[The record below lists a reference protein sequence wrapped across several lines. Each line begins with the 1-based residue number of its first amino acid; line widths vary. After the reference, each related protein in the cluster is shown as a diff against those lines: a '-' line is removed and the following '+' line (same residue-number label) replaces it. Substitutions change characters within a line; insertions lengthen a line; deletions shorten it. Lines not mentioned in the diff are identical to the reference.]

1 MGSYMLKPEK
11 KCCLFF
17 LLIKKTNCD
26 HLKDSWHLVHY
37 MTWHLSLFLQWVLPT
52 EQIVCYSEWVCVS
65 FVMFLNTC
73 RKSSINLQMTWKSL
87 KQISAALG
95 WLCSVI
101 GAGVSIESSYL
112 YLNLIMNMKIKFP
125 RFVQPCKQMCTLTLR
140 PRHAFE
146 PNFML
151 HRMLLMI
158 WAGTLYDD
166 NPQSFCNL
174 LLIVYL
180 KWAGM
185 FWRRFVLLARL
196 TDAGDLLT
204 KRWLVY
210 LLSHSIIVYYNYYEC
225 VSNQHFGD
233 WEFGGLI
240 LFSLEQLWMM
250 HKYKPSHEDW
260 WNPAGDC
267 KLFL

>member
-1 MGSYMLKPEK
+1 
-11 KCCLFF
+11 
-17 LLIKKTNCD
+17 
-26 HLKDSWHLVHY
+26 

-52 EQIVCYSEWVCVS
+52 EQIICYSEWVCFS
-65 FVMFLNTC
+65 FLMFMNMH

-101 GAGVSIESSYL
+101 GAVVSIESSYL

-125 RFVQPCKQMCTLTLR
+125 RFVQTCKQMCTLTLR
-140 PRHAFE
+140 PQHALE

-151 HRMLLMI
+151 HRSLLMI
-158 WAGTLYDD
+158 WAGTLYY
-166 NPQSFCNL
+166 NNSQRFCDL

-210 LLSHSIIVYYNYYEC
+210 LHSHSIIVYYNYYEC

-233 WEFGGLI
+233 WEVGGLI

-250 HKYKPSHEDW
+250 HKYKPSLEDW
-260 WNPAGDC
+260 WNHAGDC
-267 KLFL
+267 KLIFRCNPLLSVYSY

>member
-26 HLKDSWHLVHY
+26 HLKDSWHHVHY
-37 MTWHLSLFLQWVLPT
+37 ITWHLSLFLQWVLPT

-65 FVMFLNTC
+65 FVMFLNTR

-101 GAGVSIESSYL
+101 GAGMSIESSYL

-125 RFVQPCKQMCTLTLR
+125 RFVQPCKQMCTLTLH

-166 NPQSFCNL
+166 NPQRFCDL

-180 KWAGM
+180 K
-185 FWRRFVLLARL
+185 
-196 TDAGDLLT
+196 
-204 KRWLVY
+204 
-210 LLSHSIIVYYNYYEC
+210 
-225 VSNQHFGD
+225 
-233 WEFGGLI
+233 
-240 LFSLEQLWMM
+240 
-250 HKYKPSHEDW
+250 
-260 WNPAGDC
+260 
-267 KLFL
+267 